1 MVKAATPLVRAS
13 ALAGRRIVSE
23 DGISTVEVQDL
34 VLADDGHRIEGFTV
48 REPGIFGKRH
58 VATIPVSAVKTIG
71 PDAVIIEAEHELTG
85 GDHDPAVC
93 ADVKG
98 RQVLTDDGTDLG
110 TVADVVVETK
120 RNSVQVVVLELDRD
134 GERFLVLPRGTS
146 VGGDAVVV
154 PGAMADALVDTPE
167 AAAEAISAR

>member
-1 MVKAATPLVRAS
+1 MVRAATPLVRAS
-13 ALAGRRIVSE
+13 ALAGRRIVTE
-23 DGISTVEVQDL
+23 DGTSTVEVQDL
-34 VLADDGHRIEGFTV
+34 VLADDGHRIEGFTA

-58 VATIPVSAVKTIG
+58 VAAIPMSAVKTIG
-71 PDAVIIEAEHELTG
+71 PDAIIIEAEHQLTG

-98 RQVLTDDGTDLG
+98 RQVITDDGTEIG

-120 RNSVQVVVLELDRD
+120 RGSLQVVLLELDRTGD
-134 GERFLVLPRGTS
+134 RFLVLPKGTS

-154 PGAMADALVDTPE
+154 PADAAERMVDSPE
-167 AAAEAISAR
+167 AAAEALSDR